1 MAEAQ
6 PIGELGE
13 GEKKGKELRVEGDRL
28 FKAGNY
34 AFAIDTY
41 KQATQIDISPKLSLF
56 VHLNMAIAHS
66 KLGNY
71 GESRECATKCIEID
85 ATNVRG
91 YFWKAMSE
99 IYLNSLQDAT
109 DTFECGLKV
118 DPKNKDIRSRLR
130 FLEFCKKHSEFL
142 VKYPQKD
149 WLEIED
155 AVNGNL
161 KFCSGEEF
169 AKEITKMTKRRKD
182 GGIIC
187 ISSSVCDYFGKIV
200 SMEIPNHA
208 FSQKQKDINMKLKM
222 GDYIKMYIQITISH
236 NPDGSKTYLF
246 KITTSENTKFNEF
259 QDYALQTLETAVNSA
274 DGVPFNPHFQK
285 LLFENENQGATPE

>member
-6 PIGELGE
+6 TIGELGE
-13 GEKKGKELRVEGDRL
+13 VEKRGKELRVDGDRH

-41 KQATQIDISPKLSLF
+41 KQATQLDISPRLSLF

-71 GESRECATKCIEID
+71 EESKECATKCVEID
-85 ATNVRG
+85 GTYVRG

-99 IYLNSLQDAT
+99 IYLNALQDAT
-109 DTFECGLKV
+109 ESFERGLKV
-118 DPKNKDIRSRLR
+118 DPENKDIRSRLR
-130 FLEFCKKHSEFL
+130 FLEFCKQHSEFI

-182 GGIIC
+182 GGIVC
-187 ISSSVCDYFGKIV
+187 ISSSVCDHFGKIV

-222 GDYIKMYIQITISH
+222 GDYIKLYIQITISY
-236 NPDGSKTYLF
+236 NPDGSKAYLC
-246 KITTSENTKFNEF
+246 KLQTMENTKFNDF
-259 QDYALQTLETAVNSA
+259 QNYALQTLETAVNST

-285 LLFENENQGATPE
+285 LLFENENESATPN